1 MAAARRSALFLT
13 LLIFVAFISLGLP
26 DGLLG
31 IAAPSIRRTF
41 GLPLD
46 AIGIM
51 FITGTAGYFLSS
63 ISSGRLLAWLGVG
76 RLLALS
82 SLLTASALLGY
93 AASPAWGM
101 MVALGFVSG
110 LGAGAIDAGLN
121 TYVAANRSERMMQWL
136 HASFGIGMTLGPL
149 IMTAVLESDRSW
161 RLGYVIVG
169 VAQIVLAVT
178 FAATASMWRGSV
190 KTSEERAETEPEN
203 APSLLETLRLRGAW
217 LSIAIFATYCALE
230 YSVGQW
236 SYTLFTESR
245 GIAEDTAGLWVSIY
259 WGMFTLG
266 RILGGVTSARL
277 GMARLLQMGTIGAIA
292 GTALLWWN
300 PVATSGGVA
309 VGLLGFSLA
318 PIFPALIST
327 TAQRVGPRHT
337 PNTIGFEVGAAS
349 AGIAVIP
356 ALLGVLA
363 DAWGLKTIE
372 VALFVL
378 ALFVFG
384 LYNLIQMMLA
394 HRIPVQELPPV
405 ATQESVAPVH
415 DYS

>member
-1 MAAARRSALFLT
+1 MTAARRSALFLT

-46 AIGIM
+46 AIGMM

-76 RLLALS
+76 KLLALS
-82 SLLTASALLGY
+82 SLLTAAALLGY

-101 MVALGFVSG
+101 MVALSFVSG

-121 TYVAANRSERMMQWL
+121 TYVAANRSERLMQWL

-169 VAQIVLAVT
+169 VAQIVLAVA
-178 FAATASMWRGSV
+178 FASTAGMWRGAV
-190 KTSEERAETEPEN
+190 KTSGEPEPGSRN
-203 APSLLETLRLRGAW
+203 APSLFETARLRAVW
-217 LSIAIFATYCALE
+217 LSAAIFAVYAALE

-236 SYTLFTESR
+236 SFTLFTESR
-245 GIAEDTAGLWVSIY
+245 GIAEETAGLWVSTY

-266 RILGGVTSARL
+266 RILAGVTSARL
-277 GMARLLQMGTIGAIA
+277 GATRLLRLGTTGAIFGA
-292 GTALLWWN
+292 ALLWWD
-300 PVATSGGVA
+300 PVTNSGIVA

-327 TAQRVGPRHT
+327 TAQRVGRRHAA
-337 PNTIGFEVGAAS
+337 NTIGFEVGAAS
-349 AGIAVIP
+349 AGISVIP

-363 DAWGLKTIE
+363 DTWGLKIIE
-372 VALFVL
+372 AALFVL
-378 ALFVFG
+378 ALLVFG
-384 LYNLIQMMLA
+384 LYSLIRVMLA
-394 HRIPVQELPPV
+394 RRV
-405 ATQESVAPVH
+405 ARAAQLQAA
-415 DYS
+415 

>member
-1 MAAARRSALFLT
+1 MSAARRSALFLT

-31 IAAPSIRRTF
+31 VAAPSIRGTF
-41 GLPLD
+41 HLPID
-46 AIGIM
+46 AIGMI

-82 SLLTASALLGY
+82 SLLTATALIGN
-93 AASPAWGM
+93 AIAPVWGM

-136 HASFGIGMTLGPL
+136 HASFGVGMTLGPL
-149 IMTAVLESDRSW
+149 IMTGVIDSGRPW
-161 RLGYVIVG
+161 RIGYAIVG
-169 VAQIVLAVT
+169 VAQIVLAVA
-178 FAATASMWRGSV
+178 FAATASMWRGDV
-190 KTSEERAETEPEN
+190 KARDAAAKAEPEPQN
-203 APSLLETLRLRGAW
+203 APSLLETARLHAAW
-217 LSIAIFATYCALE
+217 ISAAIFAIYASLE

-245 GIAEDTAGLWVSIY
+245 GIAEDVAGVWVATY

-266 RILGGVTSARL
+266 RIMGGVTSARL
-277 GMARLLQMGTIGAIA
+277 GMARLLQMGTTGAIA

-300 PVATSGGVA
+300 PFANSGVIA

-327 TAQRVGPRHT
+327 TAQRVGARHA

-349 AGIAVIP
+349 AGISIIP
-356 ALLGVLA
+356 ALLGVMA
-363 DAWGLKTIE
+363 DAWGLDTIE
-372 VALFVL
+372 VALFVMSL
-378 ALFVFG
+378 MVLG
-384 LYNLIQMMLA
+384 LYSLIRLMLA
-394 HRIPVQELPPV
+394 RREERASLQSAAAEA
-405 ATQESVAPVH
+405 ATGR
-415 DYS
+415 

>member
-1 MAAARRSALFLT
+1 MSAARRSALFLT

-46 AIGIM
+46 AIGMM
-51 FITGTAGYFLSS
+51 FISGTAGYFLSS

-136 HASFGIGMTLGPL
+136 HASFGVGMTLGPL

-190 KTSEERAETEPEN
+190 KTAEERQAEPEPEN
-203 APSLLETLRLRGAW
+203 APSLLETVRLRGAW
-217 LSIAIFATYCALE
+217 VSIAIFATYCALE

-236 SYTLFTESR
+236 SFTLFTESR

-300 PVATSGGVA
+300 PVTTSGGVA

-327 TAQRVGPRHT
+327 TAQRVGARHT

-349 AGIAVIP
+349 AGIAIIP

-378 ALFVFG
+378 ALIVFG

-394 HRIPVQELPPV
+394 RRV
-405 ATQESVAPVH
+405 ANTSLQNTAAEAVTGR
-415 DYS
+415 